1 MSRSTRSVRA
11 DRAPAAFGWLL
22 AAALCAVP
30 AGATTVITAPPLPP
44 AVAALLP
51 QARLQGGGVLRFL
64 GLSIY
69 DGWYWSDAPGWS
81 TERAFALD
89 LHYHRALDGDRIAE
103 RSIDEMTQIGAGTA
117 AQRGAWQLLLREIFP
132 DVRPGDRITGVNL
145 PPATVRYFH
154 NGAPIGEVVD
164 RDFARAFFGI
174 WLDPRTSQRDY
185 RRKLLGES

>member
-1 MSRSTRSVRA
+1 VLCA
-11 DRAPAAFGWLL
+11 LPAA
-22 AAALCAVP
+22 AA
-30 AGATTVITAPPLPP
+30 TVTAAPPLPP

-51 QARLQGGGVLRFL
+51 QARVQGGGVLTFL

-81 TERAFALD
+81 TERAYALD
-89 LHYHRALDGDRIAE
+89 LHYHRALDGDRIAQ
-103 RSIDEMTQIGAGTA
+103 RSIDEIRRQGEGTPG
-117 AQRGAWQLLLREIFP
+117 QRAAWQQRLRAIFP
-132 DVRPGDRITGVNL
+132 DVRAGDRITGVHL

-174 WLDPRTSQRDY
+174 WLDPRTSQGDY

>member
-1 MSRSTRSVRA
+1 MSPSTRSAGA
-11 DRAPAAFGWLL
+11 DRAAVAFGWLL
-22 AAALCAVP
+22 AAALWAVP
-30 AGATTVITAPPLPP
+30 AAATAVNSAPPLPP
-44 AVAALLP
+44 AVAALVP
-51 QARLQGGGVLRFL
+51 QARAQGGGALRFL

-89 LHYHRALDGDRIAE
+89 LHYHRALDGDRIAD
-103 RSIDEMTQIGAGTA
+103 RSIDEMKGLGAGTPTQHA
-117 AQRGAWQLLLREIFP
+117 AWQRQLRAIFP
-132 DVRPGDRITGVNL
+132 DVRPGDRITGVHL

>member
-1 MSRSTRSVRA
+1 M
-11 DRAPAAFGWLL
+11 
-22 AAALCAVP
+22 
-30 AGATTVITAPPLPP
+30 
-44 AVAALLP
+44 
-51 QARLQGGGVLRFL
+51 LRFL

-81 TERAFALD
+81 IERAFALD
-89 LHYHRALDGDRIAE
+89 LHYHRALDGERIAG
-103 RSIDEMTQIGAGTA
+103 RSIDEMERIGAGTS
-117 AQRGAWQLLLREIFP
+117 AQRAAWQLQLRAIFP
-132 DVRPGDRITGVNL
+132 DVRPGDRITGVHL

-154 NGAPIGEVVD
+154 NGSPIGEVVD